1 MLADEALSAQVEA
14 SLVKAYPKVIVDSS
28 NGEVFVNVRGSRAD
42 EKNIIQKVK
51 SLVEKVEGVKNIQV
65 NIVPFIVE
73 D

>member
-14 SLVKAYPKVIVDSS
+14 TLAKTFPKVIVDSG
-28 NGEVFVNVRGSRAD
+28 NGDVFINVRGSRAD
-42 EKNIIQKVK
+42 EKNITEKVK
-51 SLVEKVEGVKNIQV
+51 RLVEKVEGVKNIQV